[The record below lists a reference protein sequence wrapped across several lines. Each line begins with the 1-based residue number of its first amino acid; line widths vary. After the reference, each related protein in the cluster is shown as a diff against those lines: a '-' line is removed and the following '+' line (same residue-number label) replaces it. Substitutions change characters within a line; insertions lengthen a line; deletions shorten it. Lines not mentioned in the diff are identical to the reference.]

1 MTDTKKKLYLKQIDP
16 AVERIVNW
24 PVIVAYPQDGGGVVE
39 CELTAKF
46 AVRTE
51 EQVNALTSQAAI
63 TAFWSD
69 PEKPKFGSPL
79 LWDVVKGAVD
89 FREDE
94 GGPSVDD
101 TRAVAILLNNSAVAV
116 ALVTAYYA
124 MLNGR
129 ARKN

>member
-1 MTDTKKKLYLKQIDP
+1 MTDTKKKLYLTQIDP
-16 AVERIVNW
+16 AVERIINW
-24 PVIVAYPQDGGGVVE
+24 PVTVTYVQSDGSTIE
-39 CELTAKF
+39 CDLTVKF
-46 AVRTE
+46 AMRTE

-69 PEKPKFGSPL
+69 PKKPKFGSPL

-89 FREDE
+89 FREKE
-94 GGPSVDD
+94 GGPVVDD
-101 TRAVAILLNNSAVAV
+101 TKSVPLLLNNSAVAV